1 MNRDL
6 VFSYL
11 FDYTRI
17 VKVGSLLAMK
27 CVTA

>member
-11 FDYTRI
+11 FDYKGV
-17 VKVGSLLAMK
+17 VKVGSLLAIK
-27 CVTA
+27 TA